1 MRIFKVKIKKE
12 IPASIQ
18 NPRKKKMKILKLI

>member
-12 IPASIQ
+12 ILASIQ